1 MEKKIR
7 NCTTRFYSGTRSK
20 EIRFLFAS
28 NVNEIMLERNEKK
41 WKKNDFLFQLA
52 DTGNSIKVLSLECS
66 YIASNSSRCN
76 IPWSSSVRSAVS
88 CWRTSMNSQIKLAVA
103 NTEAQARKALQALKN
118 PGQAR
123 LRLPLHLR
131 PFLVDIFQY
140 SDRSS
145 LLSDSNS

>member
-1 MEKKIR
+1 MYLVCDNIYR
-7 NCTTRFYSGTRSK
+7 DRLQL
-20 EIRFLFAS
+20 FLFIAIQDTEYTKKR
-28 NVNEIMLERNEKK
+28 NIYYEFKNEIFITDLRANA
-41 WKKNDFLFQLA
+41 L
-52 DTGNSIKVLSLECS
+52 DTTLYIYFSQRCS
-66 YIASNSSRCN
+66 
-76 IPWSSSVRSAVS
+76 IPWSSSVRRAVS

-140 SDRSS
+140 SERSS